1 MWVPAWHRVRLFLI
15 GICVLGVVASPSALA
30 FEAADLLFG
39 FGPYGWQGGL
49 AVSQEKIKHLGFL
62 GYEITG
68 VDGFLSL
75 DVTSDQVASW
85 FGSHKEVVVGN
96 VGYTLELFVG
106 NTERPVFSTFIDSVD
121 PHIGAFGEF
130 KRVYGD
136 YGHGFSGMAQLF
148 MTPLGQIQ
156 YSISPYVQFTRQ
168 GVWRFSASLGS
179 SFGIGLSYLEPAENL
194 QLDITLINDEFSF
207 HVLLSV
213 PEQPLTFG
221 AGWTEQRVRAFLR
234 YSF

>member
-1 MWVPAWHRVRLFLI
+1 MCVPAWHQVRLVLLVVCVI
-15 GICVLGVVASPSALA
+15 GLLACPSVSA

-39 FGPYGWQGGL
+39 FGPFGWQGGL
-49 AVSQEKIKHLGFL
+49 AVSQAKIKHLGFL

-68 VDGFLSL
+68 MDGFLSQ
-75 DVTSDQVASW
+75 DTTSEQVSSW
-85 FGSHKEVVVGN
+85 FGGHKEVFVGN

-106 NTERPVFSTFIDSVD
+106 NTERPVFSTFTDSID

-148 MTPLGQIQ
+148 MNPLGQVE

-179 SFGIGLSYLEPAENL
+179 SFGLGLSYLEPGENL
-194 QLDITLINDEFSF
+194 QLDVTLINDELSF

-213 PEQPLTFG
+213 PEQPITFG
-221 AGWTEQRVRAFLR
+221 AGWTERRVRAFLR